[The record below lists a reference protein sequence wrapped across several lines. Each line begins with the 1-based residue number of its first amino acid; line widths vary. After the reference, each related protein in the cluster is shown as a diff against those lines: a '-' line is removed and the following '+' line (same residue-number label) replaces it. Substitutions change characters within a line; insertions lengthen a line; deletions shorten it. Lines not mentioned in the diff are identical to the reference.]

1 MDIER
6 LPPNSRE
13 AEEAVLSC
21 VFIDSA
27 SIHEVPF
34 LKGDMFF
41 SAGNGQVFDT
51 MREMVT
57 EGVPPDAITLPER
70 LARAGLEFEL
80 SDVLNLMNSDG
91 SVWRIAGYAESIRD
105 AYTRREMIKAAGEI
119 ANAAYSDSNTLLEAR
134 KTATSA
140 LLDITMVD
148 STYGDESSKKVA
160 SNALDAVL
168 ERHAAG
174 GKMQGLSA
182 GYDGIDTVVRG
193 IQGARLYLLGA
204 RPGMGKTALATN
216 MAEKIAATGKRVL
229 FFSLEM
235 TAEQLMFRMA
245 AQLSACSYD
254 DVSEGRLT
262 SEELIRVTN
271 ALGQLSEM
279 SIVVVN
285 SVRTPGQMY
294 SKIMREKATGGVDF
308 VIVDYLQLMSADK
321 PYGTRTL
328 EVGAISRALKE
339 MAMSLN
345 IPVMA
350 LVQLNRALENRQNRR
365 AQLTDLRDSGELE
378 QDADVVMFIYRDDY
392 YLDEDEVE
400 QPGLTEL
407 DVAKNRFGRTD
418 VVRLH
423 FKAEH
428 GQFLDNISISL

>member
-51 MREMVT
+51 MRGMVT

-160 SNALDAVL
+160 SNA
-168 ERHAAG
+168 
-174 GKMQGLSA
+174 
-182 GYDGIDTVVRG
+182 
-193 IQGARLYLLGA
+193 
-204 RPGMGKTALATN
+204 
-216 MAEKIAATGKRVL
+216 
-229 FFSLEM
+229 
-235 TAEQLMFRMA
+235 
-245 AQLSACSYD
+245 
-254 DVSEGRLT
+254 
-262 SEELIRVTN
+262 
-271 ALGQLSEM
+271 
-279 SIVVVN
+279 
-285 SVRTPGQMY
+285 
-294 SKIMREKATGGVDF
+294 
-308 VIVDYLQLMSADK
+308 
-321 PYGTRTL
+321 
-328 EVGAISRALKE
+328 
-339 MAMSLN
+339 
-345 IPVMA
+345 
-350 LVQLNRALENRQNRR
+350 
-365 AQLTDLRDSGELE
+365 
-378 QDADVVMFIYRDDY
+378 
-392 YLDEDEVE
+392 
-400 QPGLTEL
+400 
-407 DVAKNRFGRTD
+407 
-418 VVRLH
+418 
-423 FKAEH
+423 
-428 GQFLDNISISL
+428 